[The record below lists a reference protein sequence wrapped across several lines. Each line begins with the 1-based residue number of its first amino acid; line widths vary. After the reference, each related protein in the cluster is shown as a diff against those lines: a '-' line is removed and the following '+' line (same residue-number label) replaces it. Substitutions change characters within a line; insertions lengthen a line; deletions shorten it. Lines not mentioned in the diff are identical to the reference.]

1 MLYGEQAQSLIRF
14 RRSQSV
20 FLLSGDDYVRRWVR
34 GELLAHGA
42 SPFVFKSASDYL
54 ACEKADTPACIILD
68 VMLADM
74 SGLDLQKRLAGTC
87 PPIIFATRRAELA
100 CSVQAMK
107 QGALDFVAV
116 PFGSQ
121 SLMRSVQ
128 DAIELDS
135 ISRQRRG
142 EVIGMRERF
151 DRLTP
156 REREVM
162 RLIVD
167 GLPNKRVASVLGISQ
182 ITVQIHRGRIKQKM
196 EARSLAELVR
206 AAIKLDVAGADSSPP
221 SDDSAQNA
229 RRTPT
234 LKYRPTRSYGT
245 PVKKLD
251 SILL

>member
-1 MLYGEQAQSLIRF
+1 MLYRERGESSIRF

-20 FLLSGDDYVRRWVR
+20 YLLSSDDYVRRWVR
-34 GELLAHGA
+34 RELVAHGVT
-42 SPFVFKSASDYL
+42 PFVFESATDYL
-54 ACEKADTPACIILD
+54 ACEKADTPACIVLD

-74 SGLDLQKRLAGTC
+74 SGLDLQRRLAGAC
-87 PPIIFATRRAELA
+87 PPIIFATRRAEFA

-107 QGALDFVAV
+107 QGALDFLAV

-121 SLMRSVQ
+121 ALLRSVH
-128 DAIELDS
+128 DALELDRV
-135 ISRQRRG
+135 SRERRG
-142 EVIGMRERF
+142 EVTGMRERF

-206 AAIKLDVAGADSSPP
+206 AAIELGVGGAVDSRPWRDAP
-221 SDDSAQNA
+221 QNA
-229 RRTPT
+229 RRTST
-234 LKYRPTRSYGT
+234 LKYCSSRSYGT
-245 PVKKLD
+245 PVTKLD
-251 SILL
+251 SISL